1 MRSFPQGLNDEGFVV
16 PMTTLCR
23 RRELARHTSSYKPSQ
38 VPENVNAK
46 LADPVNK

>member
-46 LADPVNK
+46 LADPVSK